1 MPTLS
6 ISLARPTIV
15 TIQTINPSILYT
27 VTTKANSKHFF
38 TFTTKTVTKTRS
50 EPTLKPT
57 NNPTET
63 DNKAIGTS
71 LSPTVRPAQKPKNA
85 KSRNGISSKLKVTTA
100 IINSPPSKS
109 TSIRF
114 KPIHTVTVVTASGF
128 DTTLTP
134 FKTTIRF
141 RTTSAWPPPPGS
153 TIILKPAQHFDCRR
167 TYGGKPA
174 NIWVHKGC
182 WEWRVVFLGLF
193 ILAFVPGILMGM
205 WGARGGLMW
214 MGVIWH
220 WVRAVEHQLLG
231 IGRM

>member
-6 ISLARPTIV
+6 IFLARPTIV

-38 TFTTKTVTKTRS
+38 TFITKTVTKTRS

-71 LSPTVRPAQKPKNA
+71 LNPTVRPAQKPKNA

-100 IINSPPSKS
+100 IINSPP
-109 TSIRF
+109 
-114 KPIHTVTVVTASGF
+114 
-128 DTTLTP
+128 
-134 FKTTIRF
+134 
-141 RTTSAWPPPPGS
+141 
-153 TIILKPAQHFDCRR
+153 QHFDCRR
-167 TYGGKPA
+167 TYGGKPV

-193 ILAFVPGILMGM
+193 ILAFIPGILMGM
-205 WGARGGLMW
+205 WGARGGLM
-214 MGVIWH
+214 
-220 WVRAVEHQLLG
+220 
-231 IGRM
+231 